1 MEHFP
6 ADEPNGF
13 YNSSV
18 RRLMNQEKSQ
28 ADKFRDLARE
38 LECDEDEKRF
48 DKALR
53 RVGSAPPPEKGDKPK
68 KGRDNG

>member
-1 MEHFP
+1 MP
-6 ADEPNGF
+6 EPDA
-13 YNSSV
+13 
-18 RRLMNQEKSQ
+18 RSQ

-48 DKALR
+48 DDALR
-53 RVGSAPPPEKGDKPK
+53 RVGSASPPEKGDKPK